1 MASLNGLPP
10 IPRSKQNWAR
20 AKLPTNGQDKVAPG
34 SARRLTS
41 PQSASSTRRSL
52 NVSMAHLSILRPNS
66 STASLVDASPRNQGD
81 DENQTP
87 SEGYSEAFDLLLDSS
102 SLSQS
107 SARDGPDVHDE
118 LQRVH
123 AHNSALQN
131 EVARLQESLVER
143 MRGNSKFVGGGQ
155 FRSSIATA
163 TSPKP
168 SSGCSNC
175 FTLRAAIKKLKTD
188 AKTSK
193 PVVDDLQVK
202 LSEGHVQRQALA
214 AASAKKDLQ
223 LSDALTRLDSAER
236 TIANQRAQ
244 LDQLDA
250 DLQSLREHAI
260 APSADATD
268 ELVGK
273 LQQQI
278 ELTREKQKLLDTY
291 HTQLECA
298 HSELAAAR
306 QQTSTL
312 ETALQSTTQL
322 LNAARSA
329 MDTLQAQACASAAQQ
344 QQRELDTQVL
354 QVAHDQVL
362 QQLRNDVESWQASAA
377 AAQANGKQLADENQV
392 LNARV
397 AELEL
402 DQRKRVSAMEETD
415 REMQHLQLLRR
426 KTSSEL
432 VGLNGRIDA
441 LLAELSAVKGERDA
455 AISDHFTL
463 QTRLEA
469 ELDIARRQLE
479 QLEKALLSK
488 SCDHT
493 SLEVKVRALEDA
505 RDAQCSRAAEMHS
518 ELRDQLEKL
527 GVAQNQVLKQRGQVH
542 TLQTELKAVK
552 VENDEFA
559 ARLDAQHQ
567 LHTKALEKARSFHA
581 MQSLVRLCVVA
592 PTVNV
597 HLSGQIL
604 PCKSVLPTDA
614 IRSIVQKDILPVFSS
629 IFLQHDEG
637 TSPDGSSLD
646 AWLQSLLKEMQTSI
660 EKHLKSV
667 FQS

>member
-10 IPRSKQNWAR
+10 IPRSQQNWG
-20 AKLPTNGQDKVAPG
+20 KLPTSGQDKVAPG

-41 PQSASSTRRSL
+41 PQSASTTRRSL
-52 NVSMAHLSILRPNS
+52 NVSMAHLSILRPNN

-81 DENQTP
+81 DGNQTP
-87 SEGYSEAFDLLLDSS
+87 SEGDSEAFSLLLDSS
-102 SLSQS
+102 TLSQS

-118 LQRVH
+118 LQRVQ
-123 AHNSALQN
+123 AHNSTLQN
-131 EVARLQESLVER
+131 EVARLQESLVQR

-168 SSGCSNC
+168 ISGCSNC
-175 FTLRAAIKKLKTD
+175 FSLRAAIKKLKTD
-188 AKTSK
+188 AKSAK

-214 AASAKKDLQ
+214 VASAKKDQQ
-223 LSDALTRLDSAER
+223 LADALTRLESAEI

-244 LDQLDA
+244 LEELDA
-250 DLQSLREHAI
+250 DLQSLRGHAVGS
-260 APSADATD
+260 SADATD
-268 ELVGK
+268 ELVAK

-278 ELTREKQKLLDTY
+278 ELTRDKQKLLDAS
-291 HTQLECA
+291 HAQLECA
-298 HSELAAAR
+298 HSDLAVAR

-322 LNAARSA
+322 LDAARSA
-329 MDTLQAQACASAAQQ
+329 MDTLQAQARASATQI
-344 QQRELDTQVL
+344 QQRELDTHAL
-354 QVAHDQVL
+354 RVAHDQVL
-362 QQLRNDVESWQASAA
+362 LQLRYDVESWKASAA
-377 AAQANGKQLADENQV
+377 AAQASSKQLVDENQV
-392 LNARV
+392 LTGRM

-402 DQRKRVSAMEETD
+402 DQRKRMTAMEEME
-415 REMQHLQLLRR
+415 REMQHSQLLRR

-432 VGLNGRIDA
+432 VGLNGRVDA
-441 LLAELSAVKGERDA
+441 LLAELSAVKAERDA
-455 AISDHFTL
+455 AISDHCAL

-469 ELDIARRQLE
+469 ELDMARRQLK

-488 SCDHT
+488 TCEHT
-493 SLEVKVRALEDA
+493 TLEVKVRALEDA
-505 RDAQCSRAAEMHS
+505 RDAQCTRAAEMHS

-542 TLQTELKAVK
+542 ALQTELKAVK
-552 VENDEFA
+552 VENDELA
-559 ARLDAQHQ
+559 TRLEAQHQ
-567 LHTKALEKARSFHA
+567 LHTKALEKA

-637 TSPDGSSLD
+637 TSSDGSSLD